1 MTTLVIVA
9 VVLAWLLATT
19 TYAEPVVPG
28 PASDAEL
35 PAVPAAH
42 DDRAGRRGAVRHGAG
57 ARGAGALAGSYRHGA
72 RGDRGVRGRGGR
84 CGRGRRP
91 AGPRR
96 VDRRAAPDG
105 GTRRATGRNAETLM

>member
-91 AGPRR
+91 VLVASIVGLLLTAALAALRAGMRKR
-96 VDRRAAPDG
+96 
-105 GTRRATGRNAETLM
+105 